1 MHIPRSKTLFI
12 AGGIGSK
19 FGNQCL
25 KQICKFCHE
34 TLRAQFYDQT
44 FYEESK
50 IVKENLKSILLD
62 IFSKFIIF
70 FKFNTL

>member
-1 MHIPRSKTLFI
+1 MHFPRCKTLFI
-12 AGGIGSK
+12 ADDIGGK

-25 KQICKFCHE
+25 KQIGKFCHG
-34 TLRAQFYDQT
+34 TLRAQFYDQS
-44 FYEESK
+44 FYDESK

-70 FKFNTL
+70 